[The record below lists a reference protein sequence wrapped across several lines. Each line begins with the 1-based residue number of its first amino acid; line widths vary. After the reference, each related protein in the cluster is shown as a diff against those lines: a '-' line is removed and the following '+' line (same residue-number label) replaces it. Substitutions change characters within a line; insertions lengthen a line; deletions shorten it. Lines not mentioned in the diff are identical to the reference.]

1 MLTQIKELFTLIVWW
16 ITYFSLLNYQ
26 LSFASMILKNKSLWQ
41 PCIAIFI
48 LLLFYSCTDQRTIR
62 PRVTELLNR
71 IDTISQ
77 VEPSRSI
84 IEIDSILRIDNDL
97 NSKEHA
103 MLLFYKGEA
112 LYVNFKY
119 QEALNTHLKTNELF
133 VELHDT
139 YNEGRSLITLS
150 GASLHMGDIES
161 SQVYALKALHIAQLL
176 EDKRME
182 GKAYN
187 QLFKLHFKLKD
198 YDKALSYINEAENIY
213 TRQRDTTSIIAIKN
227 NKASIYTQL
236 KDYNKALSNYSEAL
250 TLSKSSRNPKG
261 MVSVLNNIGYTY
273 IDAGKYQDAEKFLR
287 GAITL
292 NKNINIVNAAPFKGL
307 GYLFLE
313 TSQVD
318 SARVNY
324 NKALEIYKSND
335 NVKEEIEVRD
345 KLVAVSLVNSN
356 YAQALTHQIVRDS
369 LQLNR
374 SKLENNKL
382 LEFANVNYEVKQKEN
397 EIIYQKELNSRNR
410 LLLGSVILLF
420 LLLAI
425 ITTFYI
431 YNSKLRASNKA
442 SKLEQSLLRVQM
454 NPHFIFNTLAAIQ
467 NITLEGNPIKS
478 SNYIA
483 KFSKLMRQ
491 NFDYV
496 RKESITLEKEIA
508 MISNYIETQQLRFN
522 NAFIFA
528 IEVTESIDK
537 TQVKVPPMLLQPF
550 IENAIEY
557 GLKEKKEGGELDI
570 KIIEEAQGLLFVIL
584 DNGIGRSIKVN
595 QEKISEELHATSIF
609 KERLKMR
616 RKGEEKTFIIEDLID
631 ENNKPTGT
639 KVSFKLKL

>member
-1 MLTQIKELFTLIVWW
+1 
-16 ITYFSLLNYQ
+16 
-26 LSFASMILKNKSLWQ
+26 
-41 PCIAIFI
+41 
-48 LLLFYSCTDQRTIR
+48 
-62 PRVTELLNR
+62 
-71 IDTISQ
+71 
-77 VEPSRSI
+77 
-84 IEIDSILRIDNDL
+84 
-97 NSKEHA
+97 

-139 YNEGRSLITLS
+139 YNEGRTLITLS

-522 NAFIFA
+522 NAFIFS